1 MAEYRTI
8 RMGFWTDPYIEE
20 LDAKAKLLYIYLF
33 TGPYTNNLGIVEVT
47 RRKIA
52 YETAMTV
59 QEADKFL
66 AQFESDG
73 KVVCDA
79 KRNIIFV
86 TRFIRHQCST
96 SPKVMDSLKKLA
108 PSVPSEKIAE
118 ALCILYPAVY
128 DVSKEDGDTIC
139 IPYGDGTGT
148 VTIPSGV
155 LGTWKGNLE
164 REMEVEEAGE
174 PAMRCPH
181 QKIIEIYH
189 STLPELP
196 QIKVWKD
203 SERAEMLKTRW
214 RERMKAGKYSTVEEG
229 IAYWQRLFQHIHESC
244 DWLMGRIS
252 GNDGRAFKADLAWM
266 VRPENFAKII
276 EGKYDRR
283 EAA

>member
-33 TGPYTNNLGIVEVT
+33 TGPYTNNLGIVEAT

-59 QEADKFL
+59 QEVDKL
-66 AQFESDG
+66 LTQFESDG
-73 KVVCDA
+73 KVVCDP
-79 KRNIIFV
+79 KKNIIFV

-96 SPKVMDSLKKLA
+96 SPRLMESLRKLA
-108 PSVPSEKIAE
+108 PSIPSEIIAR
-118 ALCILYPAVY
+118 ALCVLYPSVY
-128 DVSKEDGDTIC
+128 GVSKDDGDTVC
-139 IPYGDGTGT
+139 IPYGDGMGM
-148 VTIPSGV
+148 VSIPSGE
-155 LGTWKGNLE
+155 LGSWKGKEE
-164 REMEVEEAGE
+164 REDEEAGE
-174 PAMRCPH
+174 PAVRCPH
-181 QKIIEIYH
+181 QEIIKIYH
-189 STLPELP
+189 ETLPELP

-214 RERMKAGKYSTVEEG
+214 RERMKAGKYTTVEEG
-229 IAYWQRLFQHIHESC
+229 LVYWRRLFQHIHETC

-252 GNDGRAFKADLAWM
+252 GHDGRAFKADLAWM